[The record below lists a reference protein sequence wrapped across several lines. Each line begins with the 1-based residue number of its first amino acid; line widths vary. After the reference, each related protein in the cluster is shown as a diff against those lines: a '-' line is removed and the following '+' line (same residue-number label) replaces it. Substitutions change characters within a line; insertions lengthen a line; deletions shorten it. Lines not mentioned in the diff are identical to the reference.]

1 MAKYIATILHPS
13 GLIIRLSSPF
23 FDQFAHSR
31 FMDTFFGHSSFIG
44 FVHVSSRARFAHHGK
59 LRSLPV
65 KIRSSQKASFV
76 TSQDSFSRKASFVTN
91 QASLIFNR
99 VSFITSKVWLRRS
112 GGPRHHL
119 HLSRRLFRPL
129 SYRNG
134 LGPFSRFRYG
144 SLCGKWISSTIAV
157 PPCRA
162 HPPPSPFPPSS
173 SDSKFQCC
181 GQSFM
186 RVR

>member
-1 MAKYIATILHPS
+1 MAKYVSTILHTN
-13 GLIIRLSSPF
+13 GLILKLSSSF
-23 FDQFAHSR
+23 FDQLAHSR
-31 FMDTFFGHSSFIG
+31 FMDTFIRSFIIHRIPPCL
-44 FVHVSSRARFAHHGK
+44 FT
-59 LRSLPV
+59 V
-65 KIRSSQKASFV
+65 KIRSSRKASFV
-76 TSQDSFSRKASFVTN
+76 TSQDLFSRKASFVTN